1 MKKRWGRAFV
11 LLACAVIVAAT
22 ATHSQKISTKVDDS
36 FNFAEHKKYMWR
48 GNRLVTRQNPDTN
61 EVLDVKIVKA
71 VNRELAA
78 KGFVEVKEKPD
89 FYIYY
94 DGGGNSQLGSGG
106 ASEADPGP
114 TTTADLS
121 PGFGLGNGPA
131 MAPTTWMKVNGQI
144 VFHIVPPG
152 GSNSVW
158 ETTYSKNFRDPDKA
172 LKEMDKE
179 VNELVTK
186 SFKDFPP
193 KPKK

>member
-1 MKKRWGRAFV
+1 MKNRCSRAFV
-11 LLACAVIVAAT
+11 ALACAAIVAAT
-22 ATHSQKISTKVDDS
+22 TTYGQKISPKVDDS

-48 GNRLVTRQNPDTN
+48 GNHLVTRQNPDIN
-61 EVLDVKIVKA
+61 EVLDLKIVKT

-78 KGFVEVKEKPD
+78 KGFVGVKEKPD

-94 DGGGNSQLGSGG
+94 DGGGNSQLAAGG

-114 TTTADLS
+114 ATTADLA

-131 MAPTTWMKVNGQI
+131 IAPTTWMKVNGQI
-144 VFHIVPPG
+144 EFHIVPVG
-152 GSNSVW
+152 ASKSVW

-172 LKEMDKE
+172 LKDMDKE

-186 SFKDFPP
+186 SFKGFPP
-193 KPKK
+193 KTKK